1 MDCSGSGE
9 SGKST
14 VVKQMRIIHQ
24 GGFNRDE
31 SRTYR
36 MTIYRNLVDSAQ
48 AIILAMRKINLD
60 CETASNRVNFPFC
73 SIEWR
78 SC

>member
-1 MDCSGSGE
+1 MDCPGSGE

-24 GGFNRDE
+24 NGFSRDE
-31 SRTYR
+31 SMTYR

-48 AIILAMRKINLD
+48 AIILAMRKIGLD
-60 CETASNRVNFPFC
+60 CETPSNRVSLSSC
-73 SIEWR
+73 SI
-78 SC
+78 